1 VLRTPLEK
9 NKKEVL
15 DMNVKRFIG
24 ASVAV
29 FFVFDIVDTFVNFVI
44 LKKTYEA
51 LDPIWRA
58 DMMSLLWIFH
68 VAYLILAF
76 LFTYIF
82 VKGYENKGIAEGVR
96 YGIIIGLF
104 FNITFEFFDY
114 AMFPLPLSLCVQ
126 WFFYG
131 MIEFIIM
138 GIVAAVIYKPNK
150 I

>member
-1 VLRTPLEK
+1 
-9 NKKEVL
+9 
-15 DMNVKRFIG
+15 MNVKRFVW
-24 ASVAV
+24 ASIAV
-29 FFVFDIVDTFVNFVI
+29 FIAFEIIDAVVHMVI

-51 LDPIWRA
+51 LGPIWRP
-58 DMMSLLWIFH
+58 DMMSLTWIFH
-68 VAYLILAF
+68 VGSLILAF

-126 WFFYG
+126 WFIYG
-131 MIEFIIM
+131 MIGFVICGII
-138 GIVAAVIYKPNK
+138 AAGIYKPNK
-150 I
+150 R